1 MTEQPSGGGRPI
13 RYWALG
19 IAALFLIGWV
29 VVSTLTNPKRP
40 IQREVAPSGG
50 LAPSEQTTIELFESS
65 KGSVVSIMTSARRL
79 DIYTMNPV
87 DAPRGTGSGFIWD
100 DRGHIVTNSHVIEG
114 ATGATVRLADGRA
127 FRAALV
133 GASPEHDLAVLRIG
147 VKLNRPAPVPLGTSA
162 DLRVGQNVFAIGNPF
177 GLDWTLTTGVVSALE
192 REIPRQEGGIIRGL
206 IQTDAAINPGNS
218 GGPLLDS
225 SGRLIGINTVIYSPS
240 GASAG
245 IGFAVAA
252 DTVNRV
258 VPQIIAQG
266 RYVRPSIGVEIDP
279 RPNSPLVQRLGVNGV
294 LITNVIAGSGAEK
307 AGLRGVRYGA
317 GGEIVP
323 GDVILAID
331 GIPTRS
337 AEELRARLDG
347 RDVGEALELRLYRN
361 GAERDV
367 VVTLQPA
374 P

>member
-1 MTEQPSGGGRPI
+1 MTERSPKTNRPVWH
-13 RYWALG
+13 WAFG
-19 IAALFLIGWV
+19 VAALLLTGWII
-29 VVSTLTNPKRP
+29 VSAFTNPKGAVL
-40 IQREVAPSGG
+40 RETAPRGA
-50 LAPSEQTTIELFESS
+50 LASDEQATIALFETAKS
-65 KGSVVSIMTSARRL
+65 SVVSITTSERRF

-100 DRGHIVTNSHVIEG
+100 DRGHIVTNNHVIAG

-133 GASPEHDLAVLRIG
+133 GTSPEHDLAVLRIG
-147 VKLNRPAPVPLGTSA
+147 VALNRPAPVPLGTSA

-192 REIPRQEGGIIRGL
+192 REIPRDEGGVIRGL

-258 VPQIIAQG
+258 VPQLIAQG
-266 RYVRPSIGVEIDP
+266 RYIRPSIGVEIDP
-279 RPNSPLVQRLGVNGV
+279 RPDSPLVQRLGVSGV
-294 LITNVIAGSGAEK
+294 LITRVVAGSGAER
-307 AGLRGVRYGA
+307 AGLRGVRYGT
-317 GGEIVP
+317 GGEIIP
-323 GDVILAID
+323 GDVILSID
-331 GIPTRS
+331 GTPTPS
-337 AEELRARLDG
+337 AERLRTALDG
-347 RDVGEALELRLYRN
+347 HEVGEALTLRLYRDN
-361 GAERDV
+361 AEREV

-374 P
+374 S